1 MLPDIRIHKLIL
13 LRQTY
18 KKNKDD
24 IKPGSLISS
33 FISIK
38 CKALIKTNKPVLFV
52 FPYPQSLPITPNLR
66 IFNYLTRII
75 PTITPVLFVFPPIDL
90 FPPLLSCLVVNVSP
104 VSAACQS
111 VSAAYQSVSTACL
124 PVSASCRLPASDV
137 AKDSCGQLFANIIN

>member
-38 CKALIKTNKPVLFV
+38 CKSLIKINKHVLFV
-52 FPYPQSLPITPNLR
+52 FPYPQSLPIAPNLR
-66 IFNYLTRII
+66 IFNHLTRII
-75 PTITPVLFVFPPIDL
+75 PTITPVLFVFPPIYSRNCG
-90 FPPLLSCLVVNVSP
+90 LSTTVHKP
-104 VSAACQS
+104 SAGTSRRPRTHRHNTRNRLPDCSARQRASVRDSTHTTSSISKGIDS
-111 VSAAYQSVSTACL
+111 VS
-124 PVSASCRLPASDV
+124 
-137 AKDSCGQLFANIIN
+137 

>member
-38 CKALIKTNKPVLFV
+38 CKSLIKINKHVLFV
-52 FPYPQSLPITPNLR
+52 FPYPQSLPIAPNLR
-66 IFNYLTRII
+66 IFNYLTRIV
-75 PTITPVLFVFPPIDL
+75 PTITPVLFVFPPIHECGHRLYAILVCSYPILAHIHLDDADSVTQHCL
-90 FPPLLSCLVVNVSP
+90 HLLTSSSSSSLRVARACSALHSLV
-104 VSAACQS
+104 
-111 VSAAYQSVSTACL
+111 
-124 PVSASCRLPASDV
+124 RR
-137 AKDSCGQLFANIIN
+137 F

>member
-38 CKALIKTNKPVLFV
+38 CKSLIKINKHVLFV
-52 FPYPQSLPITPNLR
+52 FPYPQSLPIAPNLR
-66 IFNYLTRII
+66 IFNHLTRIV
-75 PTITPVLFVFPPIDL
+75 PTITPVLFVFPPIYITEQPGMHDGCVQSL
-90 FPPLLSCLVVNVSP
+90 YASHRQPCQCPSVGCGECAVAVLNERNAVGDKLSGKIL
-104 VSAACQS
+104 
-111 VSAAYQSVSTACL
+111 
-124 PVSASCRLPASDV
+124 
-137 AKDSCGQLFANIIN
+137 